1 MRRRDRDR
9 PSLRGLSLR
18 TRLLVATIGLAAIG
32 IAATG
37 ITASV
42 LLRGY
47 LVQRVDQQ
55 LTIGL
60 RAVTRAPTRPP
71 LKVSSAGQLPTP
83 YIFTELDTRGG
94 VQRQFGG
101 SLEAGDPR
109 PDVSVLDTAAV
120 EAHGGSAFSV
130 GAVSGN
136 ESFRVLAVE
145 RSDHTGADTVAISLH
160 SVDSTVHRLE
170 LVIGGVSALVLVLL
184 AALGTLAVRLGL
196 RPLADVEHTA
206 HRIAQGDLSQRV
218 TDGRPGTEIGRLAGS
233 LNSMLSQIETAFTAR
248 EASEATLRRFV
259 ADASHEL
266 RTPLTTIRGYAE
278 LFRQGAVTDEA
289 SQLRATS
296 RIEAEAT
303 RMGRL
308 VDDLLLLAELDQPT
322 ESDVVSFGPTDLAV
336 LTSDAVADARA
347 ADPARSISYAGPQ
360 SEVLV
365 PVDGDRLRQ
374 VLANLLTNAIVHTPP
389 GNPVEVTLRTTPTT
403 ARLEVHDRGP
413 GMSADDVA
421 RIFERFYRTDSSRS
435 RARGGT
441 GLGLSIV
448 QAVVAAAGGVV
459 RCQSVLGQGTTFTV
473 ELPMSEADFD
483 RNQPSGQP
491 HLATALPK

>member
-1 MRRRDRDR
+1 MRRRVRIR
-9 PSLRGLSLR
+9 LSLRRLSLRRLSLRRLSLRGLSLR

-32 IAATG
+32 IAATAV
-37 ITASV
+37 TASV

-55 LTIGL
+55 LTVGL
-60 RAVTRAPTRPP
+60 RALTRAPTDGTRPP
-71 LKVSSAGQLPTP
+71 LKPGSAGQLPTP
-83 YIFTELDTRGG
+83 FIFTEVDSHGG
-94 VQRQFGG
+94 IQRQFGG

-109 PDVSVLDTAAV
+109 PDVAGLDTAAV
-120 EAHGGSAFSV
+120 DAHHGSPFTV
-130 GAVSGN
+130 GAASGSG
-136 ESFRVLAVE
+136 SFRVLAVE

-160 SVDSTVHRLE
+160 SVDSTVHRLD
-170 LVIGGVSALVLVLL
+170 LVIGIVSAVVLVLL

-218 TDGRPGTEIGRLAGS
+218 TDGRPGTEIGRLAES
-233 LNSMLSQIETAFTAR
+233 LNSMLSQIEAAFTAR
-248 EASEATLRRFV
+248 AASEATLRRFV

-278 LFRQGAVTDEA
+278 LFRQGAVTDEQ

-308 VDDLLLLAELDQPT
+308 VDDLLLLAELDQPGT
-322 ESDVVSFGPTDLAV
+322 SQLVPDGAADLAT
-336 LTSDAVADARA
+336 LASDAVADARA
-347 ADPARSISYAGPQ
+347 ADPARSISYAGPP
-360 SEVLV
+360 SDV
-365 PVDGDRLRQ
+365 PVPADSDRLRQ

-389 GNPVEVTLRTTPTT
+389 GTPVEVTLTTTLT
-403 ARLEVHDRGP
+403 AARLEVRDRGP
-413 GMSADDVA
+413 GIAPDDVA
-421 RIFERFYRTDSSRS
+421 RIFERFYRTDTSRS

-448 QAVVAAAGGVV
+448 QAVVAASGGVV
-459 RCQSVLGQGTTFTV
+459 TCRSAPGEGTSFVV
-473 ELPMSEADFD
+473 ELPIAP
-483 RNQPSGQP
+483 R
-491 HLATALPK
+491 

>member
-1 MRRRDRDR
+1 MRRRARVR
-9 PSLRGLSLR
+9 RSLRGLSLR
-18 TRLLVATIGLAAIG
+18 TRLLVATLGLAAIG

-37 ITASV
+37 VTASV

-47 LVQRVDQQ
+47 LVQRLDQQ

-60 RAVTRAPTRPP
+60 RAKLHAPTGTNQPP
-71 LKVSSAGQLPTP
+71 AKVASIGQLPTP
-83 YIFTELDTRGG
+83 YIFTEIDTRGAI
-94 VQRQFGG
+94 QRQFGG
-101 SLEAGDPR
+101 PIQAGDPR
-109 PDVSVLDTAAV
+109 PDVSGLDTATV
-120 EAHGGSAFSV
+120 DAHTGSPFTVDAASGG
-130 GAVSGN
+130 GT
-136 ESFRVLAVE
+136 FRILALE
-145 RSDHTGADTVAISLH
+145 RSDHTGADTIAISLS

-170 LVIGGVSALVLVLL
+170 LVIAGVSALVLALL

-218 TDGRPGTEIGRLAGS
+218 TDGRPGTEIGRLAES
-233 LNSMLSQIETAFTAR
+233 LNGMLSQIEAAFTAR
-248 EASEATLRRFV
+248 QASEATLRRFV

-266 RTPLTTIRGYAE
+266 RTPLTTIRGYSE

-289 SQLRATS
+289 SQLQATS

-322 ESDVVSFGPTDLAV
+322 ESDVVSVGSTDLAA
-336 LTSDAVADARA
+336 LTSDAVSDARA
-347 ADPARSISYAGPQ
+347 ADSSRSIYYTGPP
-360 SEVLV
+360 SDV
-365 PVDGDRLRQ
+365 PVPVGGDRLRQ

-389 GNPVEVTLRTTPTT
+389 GTPVEVTLTTTPTT
-403 ARLEVHDRGP
+403 ARLEVSDRGP
-413 GMSADDVA
+413 GIAEDDAA
-421 RIFERFYRTDSSRS
+421 RIFERFFRTDTSRS

-448 QAVVAAAGGVV
+448 HAVVAASGGVV
-459 RCQSVLGQGTTFTV
+459 TCHSVLGEGTTFTV
-473 ELPMSEADFD
+473 ELPMSKDAI
-483 RNQPSGQP
+483 G
-491 HLATALPK
+491 

>member
-1 MRRRDRDR
+1 MT
-9 PSLRGLSLR
+9 LRGLSLR

-60 RAVTRAPTRPP
+60 RAKMHTPVGGT
-71 LKVSSAGQLPTP
+71 SALRRVAANGQLPTP
-83 YIFTELDTRGG
+83 YIFTEVDTHGTT
-94 VQRQFGG
+94 QRQFGG
-101 SLEAGDPR
+101 PLESGDPR
-109 PDVSVLDTAAV
+109 PVVSGLDSAAV
-120 EAHGGSAFSV
+120 EAHNGSAFTV
-130 GAVSGN
+130 NAASGSG
-136 ESFRVLAVE
+136 SFRVLAIE
-145 RSDHTGADTVAISLH
+145 RADHTGADTIAISLN
-160 SVDSTVHRLE
+160 SVDSTVHRLD
-170 LVIGGVSALVLVLL
+170 LVIWGVSALVLVLL

-196 RPLADVEHTA
+196 RPLTDVEHTA

-218 TDGRPGTEIGRLAGS
+218 ADGRPGTEIGRLTES
-233 LNSMLSQIETAFTAR
+233 LNGMLSQIEAAFTAR
-248 EASEATLRRFV
+248 KASEATLRRFV

-278 LFRQGAVTDEA
+278 LFRQGAVTDEV
-289 SQLRATS
+289 SQRRATS

-308 VDDLLLLAELDQPT
+308 VDDLLLLADLDQPAT
-322 ESDVVSFGPTDLAV
+322 SQVAAVGAADLAAV
-336 LTSDAVADARA
+336 TSDAVADARA
-347 ADPARSISYAGPQ
+347 ADRGRTITYTGPASCVP
-360 SEVLV
+360 V

-374 VLANLLTNAIVHTPP
+374 VLANLLTNALVHTPP
-389 GNPVEVTLRTTPTT
+389 GNPVELALTTTPTT
-403 ARLEVHDRGP
+403 ARLEVRDRGP
-413 GMSADDVA
+413 GIPAADVA
-421 RIFERFYRTDSSRS
+421 RIFERFYRPDASRT

-448 QAVVAAAGGVV
+448 QAVVAAAGGTVT
-459 RCQSVLGQGTTFTV
+459 CDSVPGEGTSFTV
-473 ELPMSEADFD
+473 ELPMS
-483 RNQPSGQP
+483 P
-491 HLATALPK
+491 HHPTRRGDD

>member
-1 MRRRDRDR
+1 MRRRVRVR
-9 PSLRGLSLR
+9 RSLRGWSLR

-47 LVQRVDQQ
+47 LVQRIDDQ

-60 RAVTRAPTRPP
+60 RAKMRGSTNGNQPP
-71 LKVSSAGQLPTP
+71 LKVASAGQLPTP
-83 YIFTELDTRGG
+83 FIFTEIDTHGAI
-94 VQRQFGG
+94 QRQFGG

-109 PDVSVLDTAAV
+109 PDVSSLDTAAV
-120 EAHGGSAFSV
+120 NAHNGSAFTV
-130 GAVSGN
+130 DAASGN
-136 ESFRVLAVE
+136 SSFRILAVE
-145 RSDHTGADTVAISLH
+145 RSDHTGADTIAISLS

-218 TDGRPGTEIGRLAGS
+218 TEGRPGTEIGRLAES
-233 LNSMLSQIETAFTAR
+233 LNGMLSQIEAAFTAR
-248 EASEATLRRFV
+248 KASEATLRRFV

-266 RTPLTTIRGYAE
+266 RTPLTTIRGYSE

-289 SQLRATS
+289 SQLQATS

-308 VDDLLLLAELDQPT
+308 VDDLLLLAELDQPS
-322 ESDVVSFGPTDLAV
+322 ESDVASLGPTDLAA
-336 LTSDAVADARA
+336 LTSDATADARA
-347 ADPARSISYAGPQ
+347 ADPARSINYTGPPSDVQ
-360 SEVLV
+360 V

-389 GNPVEVTLRTTPTT
+389 GNPVEVKLTTNPAT
-403 ARLEVHDRGP
+403 ARLEVSDRGP
-413 GMSADDVA
+413 GIAADDAA
-421 RIFERFYRTDSSRS
+421 RIFERFYRTDASRS

-448 QAVVAAAGGVV
+448 AAVVAAAGGVLTC
-459 RCQSVLGQGTTFTV
+459 RSVLGEGTTFTV
-473 ELPMSEADFD
+473 ELPVSEVTS
-483 RNQPSGQP
+483 P
-491 HLATALPK
+491 